1 VYPKPFKG
9 APGEDVY
16 KFVQEFKEAI
26 AADQVRTKDKVKTLI
41 RYLMG
46 VAKETIGEYHK
57 TLGEH

>member
-1 VYPKPFKG
+1 MYPKPFKG
-9 APGEDVY
+9 APGEVVY
-16 KFVQEFKEAI
+16 NFVQEFKEAI